1 MSSTD
6 DSKGSTARVR
16 PSLFL
21 ERQSYRRRRLADAAR
36 LLPFLGAALLALPL
50 LWPDSGDGAEGLPL
64 SSAMFYIFS
73 CWGALIVISLIFGFA
88 ARRMAAREHAEAEA
102 EPWQR

>member
-1 MSSTD
+1 MSSPGD
-6 DSKGSTARVR
+6 GKGRPAPVR

-36 LLPFLGAALLALPL
+36 LLPFLGAAMLALPL
-50 LWPDSGDGAEGLPL
+50 LWPDESEAAEALPL
-64 SSAMFYIFS
+64 SSAMFYIFA
-73 CWGALIVISLIFGFA
+73 CWGVLILISVVFGIA
-88 ARRMAAREHAEAEA
+88 ARRMAAREDAEPEA

>member
-1 MSSTD
+1 MSSSD
-6 DSKGSTARVR
+6 EGEDPGGPVR

-50 LWPDSGDGAEGLPL
+50 LWPDSDGETDALSL
-64 SSAMFYIFS
+64 SSAMFYIFA
-73 CWGALIVISLIFGFA
+73 CWGVLILISLIFGFA
-88 ARRMAAREHAEAEA
+88 ARRMAAREKAESGA

>member
-1 MSSTD
+1 MSTSD
-6 DSKGSTARVR
+6 DGEKTPPPAR

-50 LWPDSGDGAEGLPL
+50 LWPDETDGAEALPL
-64 SSAMFYIFS
+64 SSAMFYIFA
-73 CWGALIVISLIFGFA
+73 CWGVLILISVVFGIA
-88 ARRMAAREHAEAEA
+88 ARRMAARENAEPEAEQW
-102 EPWQR
+102 PR

>member
-1 MSSTD
+1 MMSGEGK
-6 DSKGSTARVR
+6 KGAPQGAR

-50 LWPDSGDGAEGLPL
+50 LWPDQPGKGEAVPL
-64 SSAMFYIFS
+64 SSAMYYIFV
-73 CWGALIVISLIFGFA
+73 CWGALIVVGLVFGVA
-88 ARRMAAREHAEAEA
+88 ARRLGVREDQDADAE
-102 EPWQR
+102 